1 MMFPIRLRREYHKR
15 SPIGSIYPAMTFCQD
30 QGMGQAGK
38 ALRQVLET
46 YGISQNQVAVKMGI
60 GRSNVYRWVNEVRD
74 PGAEMVLQLRD
85 ALQEIS
91 PEAAAEFVRLYLG
104 DVP

>member
-1 MMFPIRLRREYHKR
+1 
-15 SPIGSIYPAMTFCQD
+15 
-30 QGMGQAGK
+30 MGQAGK
-38 ALRQVLET
+38 ALRQVLEA

-85 ALQEIS
+85 ALQEIN

-104 DVP
+104 TG

>member
-1 MMFPIRLRREYHKR
+1 
-15 SPIGSIYPAMTFCQD
+15 
-30 QGMGQAGK
+30 MGQAGK

-46 YGISQNQVAVKMGI
+46 YGISQNQVAVKMGV

-85 ALQEIS
+85 ALNEIS
-91 PEAAAEFVRLYLG
+91 PDAAIEFVNIYLG
-104 DVP
+104 EK

>member
-1 MMFPIRLRREYHKR
+1 
-15 SPIGSIYPAMTFCQD
+15 
-30 QGMGQAGK
+30 MGQAGK

-85 ALQEIS
+85 ALQEIN
-91 PEAAAEFVRLYLG
+91 PKAAAEFVRLYLG
-104 DVP
+104 S

>member
-1 MMFPIRLRREYHKR
+1 
-15 SPIGSIYPAMTFCQD
+15 
-30 QGMGQAGK
+30 MGQAGK

-85 ALQEIS
+85 ALQEIN
-91 PEAAAEFVRLYLG
+91 PAAAAEFVRLYLS
-104 DVP
+104 

>member
-1 MMFPIRLRREYHKR
+1 MSVIQLVPFTGSWPSERIR
-15 SPIGSIYPAMTFCQD
+15 
-30 QGMGQAGK
+30 GMGQAGK

-46 YGISQNQVAVKMGI
+46 YGISQNQVAVKMGV

-85 ALQEIS
+85 ALQEINPDAS
-91 PEAAAEFVRLYLG
+91 IEFVKLYL
-104 DVP
+104 DKSQ